1 MKSSIISALLIAS
14 ASAAAVKKTSPA
26 KRQSSG
32 TTLIPKT
39 CFDDYSSLEEY
50 FDYLYPWGSDH
61 NGSAR
66 MVGNST
72 DHDYIAID
80 PAGQLT
86 ITAKPVSGQPATSG
100 GTAINYLSGAVHA
113 KQSFAVE
120 AGGGLDFSASV
131 LATTDVGTWPA
142 FWLTATEGWPPE
154 IDLAEW
160 KGSGDISFN
169 TFNTSSEVEAKD
181 VEYPSPTEFHDVKAE
196 LRDENGS
203 DVSINFYLDGELVT
217 TQVGAGYTG
226 AGFYLIINL
235 QMEGSSGTP
244 GPTTDTVYAVKNL
257 EVTSY
262 NP

>member
-1 MKSSIISALLIAS
+1 MKSTLVSALLLTGAS
-14 ASAAAVKKTSPA
+14 AVAVKSTA
-26 KRQSSG
+26 KRQSG
-32 TTLIPKT
+32 TTLIPNT
-39 CFDDYSSLEEY
+39 CFDDYTSLEEY
-50 FDYLYPWGSDH
+50 FAYLYPWGSDH

-72 DHDYIAID
+72 DHDYVAID

-86 ITAKPVSGQPATSG
+86 ITAQPVTGQPANG
-100 GTAINYLSGAVHA
+100 DIAINYLSGAVHA

-120 AGGGLDFSASV
+120 AGGGLDFSASFIAPV
-131 LATTDVGTWPA
+131 DQGTWPA

-160 KGSGDISFN
+160 KGSGKISFN
-169 TFNTSSEVEAKD
+169 TFNTSSEVDALD
-181 VEYPSPTEFHDVKAE
+181 IDYPSPTEWHDIKAE

-203 DVSINFYLDGELVT
+203 DVSTKFYLDGELVT
-217 TQVGAGYTG
+217 TQVGKGYTG

-235 QMEGSSGTP
+235 QMEGSSGSP
-244 GPTTDTVYAVKNL
+244 GPTTNTTYAVKNL